1 MIDKHKQ
8 LVDFGKKLL
17 DCDSVLDG
25 LATIS
30 EYSKL
35 IMHSER
41 CSIFMYDKEASELW
55 TTLSDGIEKIVIPFD
70 VGLIGLT
77 IRTKKPILEND
88 PYGNSNFL
96 ADVDIH
102 SGYYTQNLIT
112 APIFNSMR
120 EIVGVIELLNKEGGF
135 QKQDL
140 EFLSFFSHYISAFIE
155 LTNMYERGQF
165 E

>member
-1 MIDKHKQ
+1 MKNKHKQ

-17 DCDSVLDG
+17 DCNSSVDG
-25 LATIS
+25 LKIIS
-30 EYSKL
+30 EYSKI
-35 IMHSER
+35 IMESER
-41 CSIFMYDKEASELW
+41 CSIFMYDEEASELW
-55 TTLSDGIEKIVIPFD
+55 TMLSDGIEKIVIPYD

-96 ADVDIH
+96 PDVDIH

-112 APIFNSMR
+112 SPIFNSKR
-120 EIVGVIELLNKEGGF
+120 KIVGVIELLNKEGGF
-135 QKQDL
+135 PKKDI
-140 EFLSFFSHYISAFIE
+140 EFVTFFAHYISGFIE
-155 LTNMYERGQF
+155 LTNMYERGHF